1 MLCFFYYVGIL
12 KSNLH
17 EYNFVVSRFVY
28 FTWFIYFLFW
38 FPYLKR
44 DHLGTFFCWCLSE
57 TFMLISLC
65 RSSGSIGVSS
75 HVLCCLQSV
84 LSAYVV
90 CKVLCLSM
98 LFRFI
103 WEIFCYIFVIC
114 MPFETFML
122 RSLCRSSASVPFFF
136 TCPMLF
142 AKCSVLGLCVVVVA

>member
-1 MLCFFYYVGIL
+1 
-12 KSNLH
+12 
-17 EYNFVVSRFVY
+17 
-28 FTWFIYFLFW
+28 
-38 FPYLKR
+38 
-44 DHLGTFFCWCLSE
+44 
-57 TFMLISLC
+57 MLISLC